1 MSKVVQF
8 PVHRATRATLA
19 TDPCRAR
26 PASDAINAAVT
37 PARLTR
43 GRAKMADHQTAG
55 IESRCRHFSTA
66 APVKSAGLAISDA
79 IASEEA
85 HKSMMERNDLGAG
98 MPESL
103 GQNVLNHKATL
114 SRDCEPA
121 RAEKAGM
128 VKGSTKS
135 AFKAEFIARTRQA
148 RIARGYSQEQ
158 MAALLDMAQGTY
170 KQYESRSLLPHDLVP
185 RFCLLCGVDERWLF
199 TETPRVKARGEIPP
213 RDRPRRTAARRTK
226 VA

>member
-79 IASEEA
+79 IASGVG
-85 HKSMMERNDLGAG
+85 HKSMMERNDRGAG

-103 GQNVLNHKATL
+103 GQNVLNHKANL
-114 SRDCEPA
+114 SRDCEA
-121 RAEKAGM
+121 VRVEKAPM

-135 AFKAEFIARTRQA
+135 AFKAAFIARTKQA

-158 MAALLDMAQGTY
+158 MAALLDMPQGTY
-170 KQYESRSLLPHDLVP
+170 KQYESRSLLPHDLIP
-185 RFCLLCGVDERWLF
+185 RFSLLCGLDANWLF
-199 TETPRVKARGEIPP
+199 TDATGLVSRG
-213 RDRPRRTAARRTK
+213 DRPRSRGGPRTAAKKAK